1 MIHTNPIHFMR
12 KGARFFSEK
21 TLLQWYP
28 PFLLMG
34 VKVLELPP
42 DWHRARFLLP
52 LKFRARNAGGCM
64 FGGFQASLADPIP
77 ALACVRRFPGYSV
90 WTRKLQIDFIREG
103 STDLELRFDFDPA
116 QEQQIRQELEETG
129 RCNPCFE
136 MSYHLDDGTLCSKI
150 HNTVAIRPKG
160 YRVRP
165 HGPGGSAA

>member
-1 MIHTNPIHFMR
+1 MR
-12 KGARFFSEK
+12 RGARLFSEK

-64 FGGFQASLADPIP
+64 FGGFQASLADPIA

-90 WTRKLQIDFIREG
+90 WTRKLEIDFIREG
-103 STDLELRFDFDPA
+103 STDLELRFDFPDQQA
-116 QEQQIRQELEETG
+116 QQIRHELEQNG
-129 RCNPCFE
+129 RSNPRFE
-136 MSYHLDDGTLCSKI
+136 MSYHLSDGTLCSRI

-160 YRVRP
+160 YGVKRDR
-165 HGPGGSAA
+165 PGGSAV